1 MCLSNWLTEKWIGG
15 GWESRRAYYLR
26 WNTLSGAYVMAK
38 LVVVSIFLVHSDG
51 SRHVSEVG
59 YDMPKCWN
67 LGGEL
72 KSEIAALLQI
82 LYQSEYDIMCS

>member
-1 MCLSNWLTEKWIGG
+1 MVSRER
-15 GWESRRAYYLR
+15 RRAFLR

-51 SRHVSEVG
+51 SRHVSEVD
-59 YDMPKCWN
+59 YEMSKCWN

-72 KSEIAALLQI
+72 QSREISALLQF
-82 LYQSEYDIMCS
+82 LYLARSEIINEMF